1 MSEEQKMT
9 PEKEEKEPEMALHS
23 DENSSVKS
31 KMNTNKKVNSL
42 AMIFGGFVVS
52 LVVAFLIF
60 YGVAVAQ
67 VKNLSRTNFTLKSA
81 NLLHLPIASINSQ
94 KIFYSDY
101 VDNIQAMEKFYKTD
115 TSGEKE
121 PSNDEKSDFILSR
134 LLINNLVGQVAKEF
148 NVSVSQDDI
157 NKVANE
163 QIIPGFADRA
173 AAETEIQNR
182 YGWTFDEFLQKI
194 VYPTEVEKRLSEKYN
209 QDHPADDSSN
219 EAIRTQALEILQQIK
234 DGKDFAEMAKQYGSD
249 GTKEQGGD
257 LGWFGR
263 GQMVPEFETVAF
275 SLKKG
280 ELNSDLVKTQYGYH
294 ILQVTNKRTTKD
306 DAGNDVE
313 EVQARHILFPIQN
326 NSGEAFRNFMND
338 KLKTADIKII
348 ANVHNPFEDLF
359 NTSSTN
365 PTANPDTSNTNT
377 ETATD
382 TNK

>member
-9 PEKEEKEPEMALHS
+9 PEKALHS
-23 DENSSVKS
+23 EEVSDAKPGEDKPNV
-31 KMNTNKKVNSL
+31 NKKTNPMMMVL
-42 AMIFGGFVVS
+42 GGFVVA
-52 LVVAFLIF
+52 LVVGFLIF

-67 VKNLSRTNFTLKSA
+67 VKNLSRTNFTMKSA
-81 NLLHLPIASINSQ
+81 SLLHLPIASINGQ
-94 KIFYSDY
+94 KILYTDY
-101 VDNIQAMEKFYKTD
+101 VDNLQAMEKFYKTD
-115 TSGEKE
+115 TSGETE
-121 PSNDEKSDFILSR
+121 PSQDEKSDFILSR
-134 LLINNLVGQVAKEF
+134 LLINNLVGQVAKDMKVT
-148 NVSVSQDDI
+148 VSMDDV
-157 NKVANE
+157 NKIADE
-163 QIIPGFADRA
+163 QIIPGFADKT